1 AYYAIRERL
10 RAFLDGSPG
19 ARFAVAGH
27 SLGGALAVLF
37 PTVLALHGEE
47 AVLGR
52 LQGVYTFG
60 QPRVGDER
68 LGAFMAPHLE
78 NPSRYFRFVY
88 CNDIVPRVPYD
99 DSTLL
104 FKHFGTCLYFDSFY
118 RGQVRPVTHFI
129 FLKDLFFFPK
139 SIFSFLQQG
148 NAPFLYQILP
158 EKICYT

>member
-1 AYYAIRERL
+1 
-10 RAFLDGSPG
+10 
-19 ARFAVAGH
+19 VTGH

-60 QPRVGDER
+60 QPRVGDAR
-68 LGAFMAPHLE
+68 LGTFMQPHLE

-118 RGQVRPVTHFI
+118 RGKVRPSSHHVI
-129 FLKDLFFFPK
+129 LVLILFP
-139 SIFSFLQQG
+139 SFLSKVEFYFVKMNG
-148 NAPFLYQILP
+148 KLLKWIVDREMVHEML
-158 EKICYT
+158 